1 MNKSK
6 KNEALRIRNKRVATG
21 FKVSDLAKTLG
32 MTTKTI
38 YYLRANH
45 GAPHSTDPAEWKKY
59 LEQRATETGSDK
71 SLASAPK
78 EYQKL
83 RIRLLRAQAG
93 KEEAVR
99 KLRELELARKA
110 NNLVPMSEA
119 KEAIRKVMEPLR
131 NLLDALPKAAA
142 HQVNPNNPAFAE
154 EAIRDHL
161 DKVYMMMEKESS
173 KTADRTN

>member
-6 KNEALRIRNKRVATG
+6 KNGASHKRIKKVTSG

-45 GAPHSTDPAEWKKY
+45 GAPLSTDPAEWKKY

-71 SLASAPK
+71 LLASAPQ
-78 EYQKL
+78 EYREL
-83 RIRLLRAQAG
+83 RLRLLRAQAG

-99 KLRELELARKA
+99 KIRELELERQA
-110 NNLVPMSEA
+110 NNLVPMAEA
-119 KEAIRKVMEPLR
+119 KKAIRRVLEPLR
-131 NLLDALPKAAA
+131 NLLDAMPKAVAVQA
-142 HQVNPNNPAFAE
+142 NPVDPILAE
-154 EAIRDHL
+154 EAIRDEL
-161 DKVYMMMEKESS
+161 DKVYMMMEEKEE
-173 KTADRTN
+173 